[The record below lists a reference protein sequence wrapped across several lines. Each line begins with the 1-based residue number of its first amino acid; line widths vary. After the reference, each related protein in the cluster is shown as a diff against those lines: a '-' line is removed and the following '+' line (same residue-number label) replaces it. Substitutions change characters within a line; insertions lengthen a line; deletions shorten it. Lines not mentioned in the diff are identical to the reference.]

1 MLEKDVRD
9 FFFNTKENY
18 NIITAQKELN
28 VDGLRIDIFAVDSEG
43 NPFIIEFKKGSNRH
57 IVGQSMQY
65 LSLFPPAKHKAIENK
80 LKYFNIKW
88 ENLKV
93 ICVAKSFNQ
102 RDFDGLNFG
111 HYKDL
116 VFIYEYKI
124 ILDYRK
130 KAIVGL
136 DITYKGEAGT
146 SPLHIPLRPGNEID
160 FKEHFKILTALE
172 GRERKRQYYTDNI
185 LWFLQEVPELLDAKY
200 IENGLYTH
208 ISYFQ
213 SGPNVMFRLGL
224 DKKQS
229 HRASVVIAFQEDLI
243 TIGFDITHALPDAN
257 KLVEMIKSNS
267 NKIAKKIL
275 TLKDYYILVPNSG
288 ISQDIYIYAL
298 NLKGINL
305 ILENYQPKI
314 MRDCYFRIGRDYAK
328 DTMSKK
334 EIMDIFIKELETF
347 NFLLEGI
354 RNWSK

>member
-18 NIITAQKELN
+18 NIIAAEKELN
-28 VDGLRIDIFAVDSEG
+28 IDNLRVDIFAVDIDG

-65 LSLFPPAKHKAIENK
+65 LSLFLPTKHKAIENK

-93 ICVAKSFNQ
+93 LCIAKSFNQ
-102 RDFDGLNFG
+102 RDFAGLNFG

-116 VFIYEYKI
+116 IFLYEYRV

-136 DITYKGEAGT
+136 DIIYKGEAGT
-146 SPLHIPLRPGNEID
+146 SPIHIPLRPGNEID
-160 FKEHFKILTALE
+160 FNEHFAILATLE
-172 GRERKRQYYTDNI
+172 GRKRKRQYYTDNI
-185 LWFLQEVPELLDAKY
+185 LWFLQEVSELLDAKY
-200 IENGLYTH
+200 NVKGLYTH

-213 SGPNVMFRLGL
+213 GGPNVMFRLGI

-229 HRASVVIAFQEDLI
+229 HRASVDISFQEDLI
-243 TIGFDITHALPDAN
+243 VSGFDITHALPDAN
-257 KLVEMIKSNS
+257 KLVKMIKSDP
-267 NKIAKKIL
+267 KQLTKKIL
-275 TLKDYYILVPNSG
+275 SLKDYYIHVPNIG
-288 ISQDIYIYAL
+288 IGDNISIDTL

-305 ILENYQPKI
+305 ILENYHPKLFC
-314 MRDCYFRIGRDYAK
+314 DCYFRIGRVYEKNTMTKK
-328 DTMSKK
+328 D
-334 EIMDIFIKELETF
+334 ILDVFRVELRTF
-347 NFLLEGI
+347 YFLLEGI
-354 RNWSK
+354 KN

>member
-18 NIITAQKELN
+18 NIIAAEKELN
-28 VDGLRIDIFAVDSEG
+28 IDNLRIDIFAVDSEG

-57 IVGQSMQY
+57 IVGQSSHY
-65 LSLFPPAKHKAIENK
+65 LALLSSSKHKAIENK
-80 LKYFNIKW
+80 LKYFNINW
-88 ENLKV
+88 ANLKV
-93 ICVAKSFNQ
+93 LCIAKSFNQ
-102 RDFDGLNFG
+102 RDFDALDYEPIKGR
-111 HYKDL
+111 
-116 VFIYEYKI
+116 VFLYEYSI

-136 DITYKGEAGT
+136 EFIYKGAAGS
-146 SPLHIPLRPGNEID
+146 SPLHLPLRPGNEID
-160 FKEHFKILTALE
+160 FIEHFEVLTALE

-185 LWFLQEVPELLDAKY
+185 LWFLQEVSELLDAKY
-200 IENGLYTH
+200 NVKGLYTH
-208 ISYFQ
+208 ISYFI
-213 SGPNVMFRLGL
+213 SGPHVMFRLGL

-229 HRASVVIAFQEDLI
+229 HRASVTISFQEDLI

-334 EIMDIFIKELETF
+334 EIMDIFKKELETF

-354 RNWSK
+354 RNWGK